1 MGENNYH
8 HVDKKTRLEEVEQ
21 DYMLQQQQDLQLQA
35 WTRQQ
40 NQFLQSIS
48 PSQRPPYLPQQQY
61 IQHHEDPTGQDT
73 QLQALFHRQ
82 MLIRQQH
89 QQTLQSLSPSQR
101 PYLPQQQYQDL
112 RGQDPQ
118 LLLPHQQRLIRQRY
132 QQALQSLS
140 PYQRL
145 QLQQLRRQL
154 QQQRVAQ
161 QIPPNVSPFGG
172 GVFVQ
177 QKFMMFLH
185 HIKQRPADNS
195 ITFWRGFVAEHY
207 SPRVK
212 QRLCFSQYKSAGHM
226 LGMLP
231 PDMWQCN
238 LCGAK
243 SGKGFE
249 ATFDVLARL
258 FETKYASGV
267 VDELLSLEGP
277 REFRA
282 SSGLMIRYWEFCT
295 RGHEEFLLRRLIAPK
310 VKELLEVAQKCQ
322 STISESGSEGVSQQ
336 DLQTN
341 SNMIWGAGRNLA
353 RVMEPESL
361 NEQGYPKKYARALQ
375 ISEVVKSMNDLMD
388 FTVKHK
394 IGPIEGLKRLSEQ
407 AETIKLQRQKMQE
420 MEQLGNSGAMM
431 YRWSA
436 QAQMDGLAG
445 NNNNSYNHHYH
456 SSAQAASALTN
467 NNNQTMLM
475 GRLNAMNTGGL
486 EEGFPSQRPTTN
498 SNQSPYWSHQ
508 RQNLATGEFL
518 SSPQMQQEQQ
528 QHGIPNTLQQTHLP
542 PEDATEIPD
551 DFSDDNFGDN

>member
-1 MGENNYH
+1 MSC
-8 HVDKKTRLEEVEQ
+8 V
-21 DYMLQQQQDLQLQA
+21 
-35 WTRQQ
+35 
-40 NQFLQSIS
+40 
-48 PSQRPPYLPQQQY
+48 YLY
-61 IQHHEDPTGQDT
+61 FC
-73 QLQALFHRQ
+73 AF
-82 MLIRQQH
+82 
-89 QQTLQSLSPSQR
+89 TLT
-101 PYLPQQQYQDL
+101 
-112 RGQDPQ
+112 
-118 LLLPHQQRLIRQRY
+118 
-132 QQALQSLS
+132 
-140 PYQRL
+140 
-145 QLQQLRRQL
+145 
-154 QQQRVAQ
+154 
-161 QIPPNVSPFGG
+161 PNEATS
-172 GVFVQ
+172 
-177 QKFMMFLH
+177 
-185 HIKQRPADNS
+185 
-195 ITFWRGFVAEHY
+195 
-207 SPRVK
+207 
-212 QRLCFSQYKSAGHM
+212 CFESA
-226 LGMLP
+226 
-231 PDMWQCN
+231 
-238 LCGAK
+238 
-243 SGKGFE
+243 E
-249 ATFDVLARL
+249 ATFDMLARL
-258 FETKYASGV
+258 FEIKYASGV

-282 SSGLMIRYWEFCT
+282 SSGLMVLQYRNMVQTTVYEQCRVVHEGPLFIIFSQDFKIRYWEFCT

-420 MEQLGNSGAMM
+420 MEQLGNSGAMNM
-431 YRWSA
+431 WSA
-436 QAQMDGLAG
+436 QAQMDGLSTG
-445 NNNNSYNHHYH
+445 NNNNSYNHHH
-456 SSAQAASALTN
+456 HCSAQAAPALTN

-508 RQNLATGEFL
+508 RQNLASGEFL

-528 QHGIPNTLQQTHLP
+528 QHGIPNTLQQAHLP